1 MNIETLAPYLAGP
14 GAGLLVCLLVGM
26 GVYKFMASKVM
37 PLLEGTVA
45 RHLQQIDSV
54 SERHGAEHQA
64 ILDSLAELRREL
76 TAK

>member
-1 MNIETLAPYLAGP
+1 M
-14 GAGLLVCLLVGM
+14 
-26 GVYKFMASKVM
+26 
-37 PLLEGTVA
+37 
-45 RHLQQIDSV
+45 